1 MNAIADTERM
11 PTVDTSASSLAR
23 TDAVP
28 AEEVIIRPPGAFAH
42 LDLPELWRY
51 RGTLWR
57 KVRQRVRIEYDD
69 MWLGLFWAVARPL
82 IMVFVFWAFRG
93 LSQARIGVQIP
104 YVLYVY
110 SGLVAWFYFT
120 EVATA
125 VAMSLVRDAGL
136 IQKVYFPRLISPL
149 SYLFGETYN
158 LALAAIPLVIMMVA
172 LGEYPDGN
180 LLLLPAVLAQLM
192 LLALG
197 VGMVFSS
204 LVLLSRDWER
214 VLQFSLYLGLWVSPV
229 IYSLEMIPQR
239 YTLLYL
245 VNPVGGSLLALR
257 AALFGSLDFPWHAW
271 GYACVFSVVLAGI
284 GLLMFQRSERNL
296 TDRL

>member
-1 MNAIADTERM
+1 M

-23 TDAVP
+23 TDAGP
-28 AEEVIIRPPGAFAH
+28 AQEVIIRPPGAFAH

-57 KVRQRVRIEYDD
+57 KVKQRVRIEYDD

-158 LALAAIPLVIMMVA
+158 LALAAIPLLWKKRVSIRRPPTLNSFQSLVPTGNFHSSVLVASMVA
-172 LGEYPDGN
+172 P
-180 LLLLPAVLAQLM
+180 
-192 LLALG
+192 
-197 VGMVFSS
+197 
-204 LVLLSRDWER
+204 
-214 VLQFSLYLGLWVSPV
+214 
-229 IYSLEMIPQR
+229 
-239 YTLLYL
+239 
-245 VNPVGGSLLALR
+245 GGR
-257 AALFGSLDFPWHAW
+257 
-271 GYACVFSVVLAGI
+271 
-284 GLLMFQRSERNL
+284 
-296 TDRL
+296 